1 MPSAPL
7 PMQEESPVIPDSEK
21 VRFERTVLLFWVL
34 VLGARGMAADY
45 GTPRNDYDECLDVT
59 DNPIFR
65 CNLHLNTSVSLGE
78 RCDCGGKAAFA
89 HTSERRVQA
98 WEVFEEEGIL

>member
-1 MPSAPL
+1 VPSAPL

-45 GTPRNDYDECLDVT
+45 GTNQ
-59 DNPIFR
+59 
-65 CNLHLNTSVSLGE
+65 G
-78 RCDCGGKAAFA
+78 
-89 HTSERRVQA
+89 
-98 WEVFEEEGIL
+98 